1 MPYLPV
7 DIDAKR
13 RAALIE
19 AALGLP
25 KHTAV
30 GGLLDVWE
38 HVWREKRDVVPP
50 LYLRACLGSDDRL
63 IDAFV
68 DAGFLEPVEGGHR
81 VRGAAKWLFGM
92 EGRSRGGKAAKGN
105 LIPGAVHKKEPK
117 NQPKE
122 KEGDTYISSAPAE
135 GQPKASRSPPSAPSS
150 ALTPSI
156 QHPASKNLFAGENPP
171 AARKAKSEKPP
182 DPRHA
187 PLVKALVEAAPGY
200 TFTGRDA
207 KAVAEL
213 LALAEPP
220 EIVTRW
226 KRARASAG
234 FPRVREIH
242 ELPPHWNHFGADPAD
257 PNKPVRDPAKY
268 HPDGSPKCRLL

>member
-7 DIDAKR
+7 DLDAKR
-13 RAALIE
+13 RAALIDS
-19 AALGLP
+19 ALGLP

-50 LYLRACLGSDDRL
+50 LYLRACLGPDDRL
-63 IDAFV
+63 IAAFV

-92 EGRSRGGKAAKGN
+92 EGRSRGGRAAKGN
-105 LIPGAVHKKEPK
+105 LIPGARQKKGADKSRENADPVI
-117 NQPKE
+117 PE
-122 KEGDTYISSAPAE
+122 SSAPAE
-135 GQPKASRSPPSAPSS
+135 SQPRASRDPLSAPHS
-150 ALTPSI
+150 ALTSSI
-156 QHPASKNLFAGENPP
+156 QHPASKNLLAGEKPP
-171 AARKAKSEKPP
+171 AARKPKPERPP

-213 LALAEPP
+213 LALSEPP

-226 KRARASAG
+226 KRARAATG

-242 ELPPHWNHFGADPAD
+242 ELPAHWNHFAEGTAAAEPAR
-257 PNKPVRDPAKY
+257 PLLP
-268 HPDGSPKCRLL
+268 GEGGKCRVL